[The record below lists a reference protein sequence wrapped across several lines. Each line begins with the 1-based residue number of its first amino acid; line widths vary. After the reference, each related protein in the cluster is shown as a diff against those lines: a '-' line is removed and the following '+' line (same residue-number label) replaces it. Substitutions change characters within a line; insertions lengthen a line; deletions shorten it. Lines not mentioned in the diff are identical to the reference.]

1 MMLLVTPSRKPPE
14 SLLGY
19 TLRVAEANGYDTPWH
34 VLSVADVVQGQMQ
47 TAGFPVKKLA
57 AVLGREPEALDD
69 AAYRRDST
77 GEYQLLG
84 QSLGS
89 GLNYRPLRLK
99 KPAICHH
106 CVEELHYIDAF
117 WDLNFAVACPHHGII
132 ATEACPVCSAP
143 LTWFRPGLLQCKCGA
158 DLNHISTSAADPAV
172 VELMRLLFAK
182 VHGQASAPGPA
193 DLLPTDMLAR
203 LSLRALLDLIG
214 TMGSFAFSGQA
225 RDRATSAFKIV
236 SAAAEA
242 LQHWPH
248 GYRAF
253 LHRLNTHTGNQASKT
268 VSLRQRYMSFYAAM
282 FNDRRD
288 LQGFSFLRAEFIRF
302 GLNEWGRGLVDPR
315 MTKGVDI
322 AGRFASR
329 SQLAKAIGVDSR
341 TLGKWAEDGKISL
354 DSSGSGKRGRRYMG
368 DLASLPIPQEAE
380 GRILRQREAAKMAGL
395 PVSVLRSLKRSGH
408 YAVKHMHVHKS
419 GFHEADLYNFTQL
432 LLGKSPLVS
441 KGTLPDG
448 ALPLDYVMQE
458 LRFWSGTGKAKVISG
473 YLEGDFQSVGRLDDT
488 ISSIHFA
495 KEDMT
500 ELARNGRAEVSQG
513 AISQSEAATC
523 IACDP
528 GAIQGLAA
536 KGYLVAIPGPSRT
549 RLTRQSVEAFAAKY
563 LSLSGFANER
573 LTTTLKLKNLC
584 KSLGIEV
591 MSIDRNNSQHSSFV
605 VHNMREA
612 LVKALDD
619 SRPKPRP
626 ISSDMLIRYLEG
638 LRLNGQRL
646 PRKGTKPNLVA
657 IAGACGFDRN
667 AFYSNQLVIRA
678 LKAFDEE
685 DKHRH
690 ALCPA
695 IAPLDALTR
704 YLEQLDRTGASLP
717 CYGGKPNKFA
727 IARAVGFSRDI
738 FRTNPAFDKLIEI
751 HFDSNKQR
759 HPACASSTR

>member
-1 MMLLVTPSRKPPE
+1 MLLVTPSRRPPE

-34 VLSVADVVQGQMQ
+34 VFSMADVVQGQMN
-47 TAGFPVKKLA
+47 TAGFPVKNLA
-57 AVLGREPEALDD
+57 TVLGREPEEFDGV
-69 AAYRRDST
+69 AYRREST

-89 GLNYRPLRLK
+89 GLSCRPLRLK

-117 WDLNFAVACPHHGII
+117 WDLNFAVACPHHGNL
-132 ATEACPVCSAP
+132 AADACPVCRAP
-143 LTWFRPGLLQCKCGA
+143 LTWFRPGLLRCKCGA
-158 DLNHISTSAADPAV
+158 DINHSSPSAADPAV

-182 VHGQASAPGPA
+182 VHGQASPPGPA
-193 DLLPTDMLAR
+193 GLLPTDKLAR

-214 TMGSFAFSGQA
+214 VLGGFALSGQVTDRAFSALQTA
-225 RDRATSAFKIV
+225 

-242 LQHWPH
+242 LQNWPH
-248 GYRAF
+248 GYHAF
-253 LHRLNTHTGNQASKT
+253 LRRLDKHAGNQASNT
-268 VSLRQRYMSFYAAM
+268 VSLRKRYESFYTAA
-282 FNDRRD
+282 FKGRRNSQD
-288 LQGFSFLRAEFIRF
+288 FSFLRDEFIRF
-302 GLNEWGRGLVDPR
+302 GLLEWGGGLIDPR
-315 MTKGVDI
+315 MTKGFDI
-322 AGRFASR
+322 PGRFISR
-329 SQLAKAIGVDSR
+329 TELAKVIGVDSR
-341 TLGKWAEDGKISL
+341 TLGKWAERGLISF
-354 DSSGSGKRGRRYMG
+354 DSSGSGKNGTRYMG

-380 GRILRQREAAKMAGL
+380 GRFLRQREAARLAGL

-408 YAVKHMHVHKS
+408 YAVKHMHIHKE
-419 GFHEADLYNFTQL
+419 GFHEADLHNFTQL
-432 LLGKSPLVS
+432 LLGKSPLVP
-441 KGTLPDG
+441 KGAIPDN

-458 LRFWSGTGKAKVISG
+458 LRFWSGTGKAKVISA
-473 YLEGDFQSVGRLDDT
+473 YLDGELQSLGRLDDS

-573 LTTTLKLKNLC
+573 MTTTLKLKNLC

-591 MSIDRNNSQHSSFV
+591 MSIDRNDSQHSLFV

-685 DKHRH
+685 DMHRH
-690 ALCPA
+690 ALCPE

-738 FRTNPAFDKLIEI
+738 FRTDPAFDKLIEI

-759 HPACASSTR
+759 HTACASSTR